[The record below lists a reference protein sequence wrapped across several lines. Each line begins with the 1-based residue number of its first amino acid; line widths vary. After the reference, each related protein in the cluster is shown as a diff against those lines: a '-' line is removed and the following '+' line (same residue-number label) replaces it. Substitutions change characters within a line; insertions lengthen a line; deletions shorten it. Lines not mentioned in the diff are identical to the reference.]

1 MMLGTQFSNSMD
13 MIGKAGSL
21 RFERTDTQIQW
32 SAVEASLVV
41 VATAVATAAE
51 VAMVAA
57 ADSVV
62 AEASEVVMVEA
73 VAMVEVHTLVEAAL
87 GLGLAVMAWK
97 PRTLRILSPTLQH
110 LAARRTQSSM
120 SEM

>member
-1 MMLGTQFSNSMD
+1 MFMLMQVAAQKAQALSLSRHQMMLGTQFSNSMD

-32 SAVEASLVV
+32 SGVEASLVV

-62 AEASEVVMVEA
+62 VEASEVVMVEA
-73 VAMVEVHTLVEAAL
+73 VAMVGVHTLVEAAL
-87 GLGLAVMAWK
+87 GLGPAVMA
-97 PRTLRILSPTLQH
+97 
-110 LAARRTQSSM
+110 
-120 SEM
+120 